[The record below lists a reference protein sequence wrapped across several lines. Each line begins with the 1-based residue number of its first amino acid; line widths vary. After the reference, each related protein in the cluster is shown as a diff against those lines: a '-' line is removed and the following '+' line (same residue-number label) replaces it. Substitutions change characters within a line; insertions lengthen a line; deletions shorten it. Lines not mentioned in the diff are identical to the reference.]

1 MFLSLGVGVLVV
13 NQKLMGAVV
22 SNVITLD
29 SGEQLD
35 LAAYPLPEGVDDEVF
50 NIELMAQAMNTSTNT
65 ISKWISSGMPV
76 VQQGGNGRSYELS
89 FHQCYAWRNWKDA
102 GEAAEVRQKQKN
114 AAQKAMLFRGE
125 DEFDQGSV
133 TAGLSAKEVR
143 EWSLAEL
150 DRNRAAMAR
159 GELVRTADVQRML
172 EGLLIS
178 ARNAL
183 VNAPDYL
190 EQEFGLN
197 ARQVDKAED
206 YFDGIIDEMRR
217 QIEGGGYQPGEV
229 VSLKSETG

>member
-1 MFLSLGVGVLVV
+1 M
-13 NQKLMGAVV
+13 

-29 SGEQLD
+29 SGEELD
-35 LAAYPLPEGVDDEVF
+35 LAEYPLPEGVDEEVF

-89 FHQCYAWRNWKDA
+89 FHQCWAWRKWKDA
-102 GEAAEVRQKQKN
+102 SDAAEAQTKQKN
-114 AAQKAMLFRGE
+114 AAQKALLFRGE
-125 DEFDQGSV
+125 DGLDEGSP

-143 EWSLAEL
+143 EWSEAEL
-150 DRNRAAMAR
+150 IRNKAAVAR
-159 GELVRTADVQRML
+159 GELVRTSDVQLML
-172 EGLLIS
+172 EGLLVS

-206 YFDGIIDEMRR
+206 YFDGVMDEMRR
-217 QIEGGGYQPGEV
+217 QIEDGGYNPGEV

>member
-1 MFLSLGVGVLVV
+1 MSDI
-13 NQKLMGAVV
+13 
-22 SNVITLD
+22 ITLD
-29 SGEQLD
+29 SGEELD
-35 LAAYPLPEGVDDEVF
+35 LSAYPLPDGVDDEVF

-76 VQQGGNGRSYELS
+76 VQQGGNGRAYELS
-89 FHQCYAWRNWKDA
+89 FWQCYAWRKWKDA
-102 GEAAEVRQKQKN
+102 GEAAEARIKQQS

-125 DEFDQGSV
+125 DEIDQESP

-143 EWSLAEL
+143 EWSEAEL
-150 DRNRAAMAR
+150 IRNKAAMAR
-159 GELVRTADVQRML
+159 GELVRTHDVQRML

-197 ARQVDKAED
+197 ARQVDKAEV
-206 YFDGIIDEMRR
+206 YFDGVIDEMRR
-217 QIEGGGYQPGEV
+217 QIEGAGYSSGDV
-229 VSLKSETG
+229 VSLSAETS